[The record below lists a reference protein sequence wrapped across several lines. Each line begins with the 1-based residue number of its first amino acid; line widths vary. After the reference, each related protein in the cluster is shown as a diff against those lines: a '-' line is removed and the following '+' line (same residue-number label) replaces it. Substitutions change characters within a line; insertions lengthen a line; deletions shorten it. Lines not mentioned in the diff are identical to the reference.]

1 MRGEGERGRGEEGGN
16 GIRMSSEGRRREGEE
31 GMAWEHG
38 TSVAPTFTSPPL
50 APLTS
55 RAMMSNLLALLANTK
70 ENSLT

>member
-1 MRGEGERGRGEEGGN
+1 VREEGN
-16 GIRMSSEGRRREGEE
+16 EVRMSSEGRRGEGEE

-38 TSVAPTFTSPPL
+38 TSVAPTFTSFPSTYPPL